1 MGLVLFSPKVYSF
14 LPHITIFP
22 LKAGGYMEKKLLTL
36 LFTLVFAF
44 SLSMSLFAQ
53 EGTKKEEA
61 KETPAQE
68 KAEKAE
74 KGQKAGKQA
83 RWEGIVTRS
92 NKDKSNLTVRQRSTG
107 AEKTVQYDSSTKWT
121 SQEHHSKKVN
131 DIDASQVKDGDRVIC
146 IGTYDKD
153 GVLHATLISKRL
165 TN

>member
-1 MGLVLFSPKVYSF
+1 
-14 LPHITIFP
+14 
-22 LKAGGYMEKKLLTL
+22 MEKKILTL

-61 KETPAQE
+61 KETPAQ
-68 KAEKAE
+68 EKAE